1 MNSSGGSGSGG
12 SSDTAL
18 CYYNTSE
25 CLWRREAGRVEIKL
39 ISVAILTSLGSDG
52 LLQKSGFEAM
62 DTSDMSQSGE
72 KVRLWQY
79 CYEAMGC

>member
-1 MNSSGGSGSGG
+1 MNSSGGGSGG

-39 ISVAILTSLGSDG
+39 IAILTSLGSDG

-79 CYEAMGC
+79 CYGVRGC